1 MTTSPRRGRP
11 GYDRAQAL
19 DAAVTVFNE
28 QGYDGTSI
36 AALAE
41 RMGVTKSAL
50 YHHFES
56 KEAILA
62 AGLGVALDGLDNVI
76 AAAEAAPGSAL
87 DRLTHAITGAVRLL
101 VREKAS
107 VTLLLRVRGNSATER
122 AALERRRDF
131 DARVASLVNAAQA
144 AGSVRSDV
152 DARTAARLLFGTVNS
167 VVEWYRGDDADAL
180 ARDVV
185 AIGLDGLRVR
195 A

>member
-1 MTTSPRRGRP
+1 MTDTPRRGRP
-11 GYDRAQAL
+11 GYDRTQAL
-19 DAAVTVFNE
+19 DAAVAVFNE

-36 AALAE
+36 AALAD

-50 YHHFES
+50 YHHFDS

-62 AGLGVALDGLDNVI
+62 AALGVALDGLDNVI

-101 VREKAS
+101 VLEKAS

-122 AALERRRDF
+122 GALERRRDF
-131 DARVASLVNAAQA
+131 DARVAALVSDAQT

-167 VVEWYRGDDADAL
+167 VVEWYRGDDPDGL

-195 A
+195 

>member
-1 MTTSPRRGRP
+1 MTAAPRRGRP
-11 GYDRAQAL
+11 GYDRTQAL
-19 DAAVTVFNE
+19 DAAVAVFIE

-36 AALAE
+36 SALAE
-41 RMGVTKSAL
+41 KLGVTKSAL
-50 YHHFES
+50 YHHFDS

-62 AGLGVALDGLDNVI
+62 EALSVALDGLDTVI
-76 AAAEAAPGSAL
+76 AAAEQAPGSAL
-87 DRLTHAITGAVRLL
+87 DRLTHAMTEAVRLL

-131 DARVASLVNAAQA
+131 DARVAGLVSEAQA

-152 DARTAARLLFGTVNS
+152 DARSAARLLFGIVNS
-167 VVEWYRGDDADAL
+167 VVVWYRGDDAEEL

-195 A
+195 

>member
-1 MTTSPRRGRP
+1 MTDTPRRGRP
-11 GYDRAQAL
+11 GYDRTQAL
-19 DAAVTVFNE
+19 DAAVAVFNE

-41 RMGVTKSAL
+41 KLGVTKSAL
-50 YHHFES
+50 YHHFDS

-62 AGLGVALDGLDNVI
+62 AALGVALDGLDNVI
-76 AAAEAAPGSAL
+76 AAAESAPGSAL

-101 VREKAS
+101 VLEKAS

-131 DARVASLVNAAQA
+131 DARVAALVSAAQA
-144 AGSVRSDV
+144 SGSVRRDV

-167 VVEWYRGDDADAL
+167 VVEWYRGDDADGL

-195 A
+195 

>member
-1 MTTSPRRGRP
+1 MTDSPRRGRP
-11 GYDRAQAL
+11 GYDRSQAL
-19 DAAVTVFNE
+19 DAAVAVFNE

-36 AALAE
+36 AALAD

-50 YHHFES
+50 YHHFDS

-62 AGLGVALDGLDNVI
+62 AALGVALDGLDNVI
-76 AAAEAAPGSAL
+76 AAAESAPGSAL
-87 DRLTHAITGAVRLL
+87 DRLTHAIAGAVRLL

-122 AALERRRDF
+122 SALERRRDF
-131 DARVASLVNAAQA
+131 DARVAALVSEAQA

-167 VVEWYRGDDADAL
+167 VVEWYRGDDADGL

-195 A
+195 

>member
-1 MTTSPRRGRP
+1 MTAAPRRGRP
-11 GYDRAQAL
+11 GYDRTQAL
-19 DAAVTVFNE
+19 DAAVAVFIE

-36 AALAE
+36 SALAGKL
-41 RMGVTKSAL
+41 GVTKSAL
-50 YHHFES
+50 YHHFDS

-62 AGLGVALDGLDNVI
+62 EALSVALDGLDTVI
-76 AAAEAAPGSAL
+76 AAAEQAPGSAL
-87 DRLTHAITGAVRLL
+87 DRLTHAITGAVQLL

-131 DARVASLVNAAQA
+131 DARVAGLVSEAQA
-144 AGSVRSDV
+144 EGSVRSDV
-152 DARTAARLLFGTVNS
+152 DSRTAARLLFGIVNS
-167 VVEWYRGDDADAL
+167 VVEWYRGDDAEEL

-195 A
+195 